1 MGPSQRGRA
10 QAVAMCNCD
19 WGKCSKRCECRCH
32 IAAEAHAHHGYLLG
46 QCVGME
52 SAGGKVMEMAV
63 EAFRRGRQ
71 EEATMLREISEN
83 LTKQGK
89 AMHPGPDVK
98 YERE

>member
-1 MGPSQRGRA
+1 
-10 QAVAMCNCD
+10 
-19 WGKCSKRCECRCH
+19 
-32 IAAEAHAHHGYLLG
+32 
-46 QCVGME
+46 ME